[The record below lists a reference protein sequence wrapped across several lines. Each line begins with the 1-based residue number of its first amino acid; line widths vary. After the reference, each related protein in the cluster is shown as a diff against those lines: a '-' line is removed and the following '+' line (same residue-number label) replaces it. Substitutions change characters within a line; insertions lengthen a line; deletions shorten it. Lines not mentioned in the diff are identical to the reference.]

1 MITNSE
7 NIANF
12 ALTDNTSCG
21 IYTKMTTANDAIP
34 RMVMRTTNNVSMF
47 VLFCDCDA
55 KLGIL
60 YDTAKCFNTFFVVKK
75 GGPSCNESPIKN
87 VPSVAAE
94 D

>member
-1 MITNSE
+1 
-7 NIANF
+7 
-12 ALTDNTSCG
+12 
-21 IYTKMTTANDAIP
+21 MTTANDKIP
-34 RMVMRTTNNVSMF
+34 SMVIRTTNNVSMF
-47 VLFCDCDA
+47 MLFCDCDA

-60 YDTAKCFNTFFVVKK
+60 YETAKCFTTFLVVKK